1 MDCTNCIYYQAC
13 NSIFI
18 NFCGKVV
25 NRYKD
30 GCQNFKSNNEFF
42 IIQKQQFA
50 YWIGKTTTSTNIK
63 TTYNDKVQDETVRT
77 IVKSVVEWAQ
87 QVYQDCEGP
96 EKLQKA
102 LEKASAILNE
112 KGITIS
118 DEELNMLI
126 ESAVYGLK
134 QGITSTETLLVEG
147 TTEETKEQEAE

>member
-1 MDCTNCIYYQAC
+1 MNWLDILNQCLDILLPAVASVIAVLLGVLAT
-13 NSIFI
+13 
-18 NFCGKVV
+18 K
-25 NRYKD
+25 
-30 GCQNFKSNNEFF
+30 
-42 IIQKQQFA
+42 
-50 YWIGKTTTSTNIK
+50 IK

-147 TTEETKEQEAE
+147 TTEEIKEQEAE

>member
-1 MDCTNCIYYQAC
+1 MNWLDILNQCLDILLPAVASVIAVLLGVLAT
-13 NSIFI
+13 
-18 NFCGKVV
+18 K
-25 NRYKD
+25 
-30 GCQNFKSNNEFF
+30 
-42 IIQKQQFA
+42 
-50 YWIGKTTTSTNIK
+50 IK
-63 TTYNDKVQDETVRT
+63 TTYNDKVQDETIRT

>member
-1 MDCTNCIYYQAC
+1 MNWLDILNQCLDILLPAVASVIAAILGVLAT
-13 NSIFI
+13 
-18 NFCGKVV
+18 K
-25 NRYKD
+25 
-30 GCQNFKSNNEFF
+30 
-42 IIQKQQFA
+42 
-50 YWIGKTTTSTNIK
+50 IK

>member
-1 MDCTNCIYYQAC
+1 MNWLDILNQCLDILLPAVASVIAVLLGVLAT
-13 NSIFI
+13 
-18 NFCGKVV
+18 K
-25 NRYKD
+25 
-30 GCQNFKSNNEFF
+30 
-42 IIQKQQFA
+42 
-50 YWIGKTTTSTNIK
+50 IK

-96 EKLQKA
+96 KKLQKA

>member
-1 MDCTNCIYYQAC
+1 MNWLDILNQCLDILLPAVASVIAVILGVLAT
-13 NSIFI
+13 
-18 NFCGKVV
+18 K
-25 NRYKD
+25 
-30 GCQNFKSNNEFF
+30 
-42 IIQKQQFA
+42 
-50 YWIGKTTTSTNIK
+50 IK

-134 QGITSTETLLVEG
+134 QGITSTETILVEG

>member
-1 MDCTNCIYYQAC
+1 MNWLDILNQCLDILLPAVASVIAVLLGVLAT
-13 NSIFI
+13 
-18 NFCGKVV
+18 K
-25 NRYKD
+25 
-30 GCQNFKSNNEFF
+30 
-42 IIQKQQFA
+42 
-50 YWIGKTTTSTNIK
+50 IK
-63 TTYNDKVQDETVRT
+63 TTYNDKVQDETDRT

-87 QVYQDCEGP
+87 QVYQDCEGS

>member
-1 MDCTNCIYYQAC
+1 MNWLDILNQCLDILLPAVASVIAVILGVLAT
-13 NSIFI
+13 
-18 NFCGKVV
+18 K
-25 NRYKD
+25 
-30 GCQNFKSNNEFF
+30 
-42 IIQKQQFA
+42 
-50 YWIGKTTTSTNIK
+50 IK

-87 QVYQDCEGP
+87 QVYEDCEGP

>member
-1 MDCTNCIYYQAC
+1 MDWLTILNQCLDILLPAVASVIAVILGVLAT
-13 NSIFI
+13 
-18 NFCGKVV
+18 K
-25 NRYKD
+25 
-30 GCQNFKSNNEFF
+30 
-42 IIQKQQFA
+42 
-50 YWIGKTTTSTNIK
+50 IK

>member
-1 MDCTNCIYYQAC
+1 MDWLTVLNQCLDILLPAVA
-13 NSIFI
+13 SVISVLL
-18 NFCGKVV
+18 GVLAAK
-25 NRYKD
+25 
-30 GCQNFKSNNEFF
+30 
-42 IIQKQQFA
+42 
-50 YWIGKTTTSTNIK
+50 IK
-63 TTYNDKVQDETVRT
+63 TAYDNKVQDEIVRT

-134 QGITSTETLLVEG
+134 QGITSTKTLLVEG

>member
-1 MDCTNCIYYQAC
+1 MNWLDILNQCLDILLPAVASVIAVLLGVLAT
-13 NSIFI
+13 
-18 NFCGKVV
+18 K
-25 NRYKD
+25 
-30 GCQNFKSNNEFF
+30 
-42 IIQKQQFA
+42 
-50 YWIGKTTTSTNIK
+50 IK

-102 LEKASAILNE
+102 LEKASIILNE

>member
-1 MDCTNCIYYQAC
+1 MNWLDILNQCLDILLPAVASVIAVILGVLAT
-13 NSIFI
+13 
-18 NFCGKVV
+18 K
-25 NRYKD
+25 
-30 GCQNFKSNNEFF
+30 
-42 IIQKQQFA
+42 
-50 YWIGKTTTSTNIK
+50 IK

-87 QVYQDCEGP
+87 QIYQDCEGP

-102 LEKASAILNE
+102 LEKASVILNE

>member
-1 MDCTNCIYYQAC
+1 MNWLDILNQCLDILLPAVASVIAVILGVLAT
-13 NSIFI
+13 
-18 NFCGKVV
+18 K
-25 NRYKD
+25 
-30 GCQNFKSNNEFF
+30 
-42 IIQKQQFA
+42 
-50 YWIGKTTTSTNIK
+50 IK

-87 QVYQDCEGP
+87 QIYQDCEGP

-102 LEKASAILNE
+102 LEKASVILNE

-134 QGITSTETLLVEG
+134 QGIASTETLLVEG

>member
-1 MDCTNCIYYQAC
+1 MDWLTILNQCLDILLPAVATVISVLLGVLAA
-13 NSIFI
+13 
-18 NFCGKVV
+18 K
-25 NRYKD
+25 
-30 GCQNFKSNNEFF
+30 
-42 IIQKQQFA
+42 
-50 YWIGKTTTSTNIK
+50 IK
-63 TTYNDKVQDETVRT
+63 TTYNNKVQDETVRT

>member
-1 MDCTNCIYYQAC
+1 MNWLDILNQCLDILLPAVASVIAVILGVLAT
-13 NSIFI
+13 
-18 NFCGKVV
+18 K
-25 NRYKD
+25 
-30 GCQNFKSNNEFF
+30 
-42 IIQKQQFA
+42 
-50 YWIGKTTTSTNIK
+50 IK
-63 TTYNDKVQDETVRT
+63 TTYNDKIQDETVRT

-102 LEKASAILNE
+102 LEKASIILNE

>member
-1 MDCTNCIYYQAC
+1 MNWLDILNQCLDILLPAVASVIAVILGVLAT
-13 NSIFI
+13 
-18 NFCGKVV
+18 K
-25 NRYKD
+25 
-30 GCQNFKSNNEFF
+30 
-42 IIQKQQFA
+42 
-50 YWIGKTTTSTNIK
+50 IK
-63 TTYNDKVQDETVRT
+63 TTYNDKIQDETVRT